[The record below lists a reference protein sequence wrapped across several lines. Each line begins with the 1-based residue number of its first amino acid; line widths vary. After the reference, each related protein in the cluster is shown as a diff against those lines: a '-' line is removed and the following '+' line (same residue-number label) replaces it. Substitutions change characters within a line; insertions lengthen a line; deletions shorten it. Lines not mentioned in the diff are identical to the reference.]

1 MEYIRIFI
9 LVVAVA
15 LTFCFGNAAKTYAAE
30 ENKTTESETTETVTQ
45 ENTQEDTSTETNNNN
60 SNIIYVVFIG
70 SALLGS
76 LVALALWIT
85 FKS

>member
-1 MEYIRIFI
+1 MKYIRTFI

-15 LTFCFGNAAKTYAAE
+15 LTFCFGNAAKTYAAK
-30 ENKTTESETTETVTQ
+30 ENKAIEAETTETVTQ
-45 ENTQEDTSTETNNNN
+45 EDTTTETNNNN

>member
-1 MEYIRIFI
+1 MEYIRTFI

-30 ENKTTESETTETVTQ
+30 ENKAIEAETTETVTQ
-45 ENTQEDTSTETNNNN
+45 VDTTTETNNNN

>member
-1 MEYIRIFI
+1 MEYIRTFI

-30 ENKTTESETTETVTQ
+30 ENKAIETETTETVTQ
-45 ENTQEDTSTETNNNN
+45 EDTTTETNNNN

>member
-1 MEYIRIFI
+1 MEYIRTFI

-30 ENKTTESETTETVTQ
+30 ENKAIEAETTETVTQ
-45 ENTQEDTSTETNNNN
+45 EDTTTETNNNN

-70 SALLGS
+70 SSLLGS
-76 LVALALWIT
+76 LFALALWIT

>member
-1 MEYIRIFI
+1 MEYIRTFI

-15 LTFCFGNAAKTYAAE
+15 LTFCFGNAAKTYATE
-30 ENKTTESETTETVTQ
+30 ENKAIEAETTETVTQ
-45 ENTQEDTSTETNNNN
+45 EDTTTETNNNN

>member
-1 MEYIRIFI
+1 MEYIRTFI

-30 ENKTTESETTETVTQ
+30 ENKAIEA
-45 ENTQEDTSTETNNNN
+45 ETNNNN

>member
-1 MEYIRIFI
+1 MEYIRTFI
-9 LVVAVA
+9 LVVDVA

-30 ENKTTESETTETVTQ
+30 ENKAIEAETTETVTH
-45 ENTQEDTSTETNNNN
+45 EDTITETNNNN

>member
-1 MEYIRIFI
+1 MEYIRTFI

-30 ENKTTESETTETVTQ
+30 ENKITESETTETVTQ
-45 ENTQEDTSTETNNNN
+45 ENTQEDTNNNN

>member
-1 MEYIRIFI
+1 MEYIRTFI

-30 ENKTTESETTETVTQ
+30 ENKAIEAETTETVTQ
-45 ENTQEDTSTETNNNN
+45 EDTITETNNNN

>member
-1 MEYIRIFI
+1 MEYIRTFI

-30 ENKTTESETTETVTQ
+30 ENKTTETVTQ

-60 SNIIYVVFIG
+60 SNIIYVIFIG

>member
-1 MEYIRIFI
+1 MEYIRTFI
-9 LVVAVA
+9 LVVAGA

-30 ENKTTESETTETVTQ
+30 ENKAIEAETTETVTQ
-45 ENTQEDTSTETNNNN
+45 VDTTTETNNNN

-76 LVALALWIT
+76 LVALAL
-85 FKS
+85 

>member
-1 MEYIRIFI
+1 MEYIRTFI

-30 ENKTTESETTETVTQ
+30 ENKAIEAETVTH
-45 ENTQEDTSTETNNNN
+45 EDTITETNNNN